1 MQTASSAPRPG
12 TNATQASAPARPS
25 LISRLQTR
33 TALAI
38 DGLPEALAR
47 LAPAHAHV
55 VYAEPSPAREALFWQ
70 TAATGLRNAATVLA
84 TRDPDGIASALRE
97 HGLDIDVHGAI
108 HHRANLCRLQPQ
120 AGKAPF
126 EVLTE
131 ALQSLADQCVAR
143 NGLLMVEGAEDFFSW
158 YDGARLSRE
167 GKRLAEW
174 CARQRLSLL
183 LVLTPPPVDAAR
195 PAPEL
200 AGFHA
205 RFAGAA
211 QLSQVQG
218 QYTWEV
224 AFWRDRDAVLAS
236 SAMPLRFAAD
246 RHRLLASSDTFQDDA
261 TESGLLAPDEQ
272 RVIVVRETVAHERW
286 IPEAWELVDSNEAAV
301 ATASKAV
308 AATVVFHYAGN
319 RHFEQ
324 LAEQVHRLRRHCGSA
339 LKIVVREDQEAMRQ
353 HYELLLLNLGANLVV
368 TRQTAFARMQGMLDN
383 VQGQV
388 FSRPLPT
395 DYRTALSAVLTG
407 SAVGYVTP
415 NVFID
420 TVRGAVEQGRTIRLP
435 HVLLRLPLL
444 PEIAHVDALRAC
456 RMNRAG
462 DICSAGGDS
471 IYVFFFACRLHDVD
485 AVCQRV
491 FRRPL
496 DALFAG
502 ELRCGDPASIL
513 DTLQAFEAESSD
525 RPLPDYTGWLE
536 QPADAEQTPS
546 TLSSEE
552 LSAATAGIGAPI
564 DTVQRGEPQSTQT
577 PAPPRSALSEL
588 SALRESRQRT
598 AAPREAPSP
607 QAVPVKM
614 HAVSVKRN

>member
-1 MQTASSAPRPG
+1 MQSAPSSNRPV
-12 TNATQASAPARPS
+12 AAAAQLPASARPS
-25 LISRLQTR
+25 LMARLQAR

-38 DGLPEALAR
+38 DGLPDALAR

-70 TAATGLRNAATVLA
+70 TAAAGLRNAATVLA
-84 TRDPDGIASALRE
+84 TREPEAIASALRE
-97 HGLDIDVHGAI
+97 HGLDLDVHGAI

-120 AGKAPF
+120 PGKPPF
-126 EVLTE
+126 DVFIE
-131 ALQSLADQCVAR
+131 ALQALADQCVAR
-143 NGLLMVEGAEDFFSW
+143 NGLLMVEGAEAFFSW
-158 YDGARLSRE
+158 YDGARLSRQ
-167 GKRLAEW
+167 GRRLAEW

-183 LVLTPPPVDAAR
+183 LVLTPPAIDPTL
-195 PAPEL
+195 PPPEL

-205 RFAGAA
+205 RFAGAV

-236 SAMPLRFAAD
+236 SALPLRFAAD
-246 RHRLLASSDTFQDDA
+246 RHRLLASSDTFADDA
-261 TESGLLAPDEQ
+261 AQSGLLAPDEQ
-272 RVIVVRETVAHERW
+272 RVVVAREAVSHERW
-286 IPEAWELVDSNEAAV
+286 IPQGWELVDSNEAAV
-301 ATASKAV
+301 ASASKAV

-319 RHFEQ
+319 REFEM
-324 LAEQVHRLRRHCGSA
+324 LAEQIHRLRRTCGSA

-353 HYELLLLNLGANLVV
+353 HYELLLLNLGANLVIA
-368 TRQTAFARMQGMLDN
+368 RQTPFARMQAMLDN

-407 SAVGYVTP
+407 SASGYVTP
-415 NVFID
+415 NAFID

-444 PEIAHVDALRAC
+444 PEVAHVDALRAC

-471 IYVFFFACRLHDVD
+471 IYVFFFACRLTDVD

-496 DALFAG
+496 DTLFAG
-502 ELRCGDPASIL
+502 ELRCGDPSSIL
-513 DTLQAFEAESSD
+513 DALQAFEAESSQ
-525 RPLPDYTGWLE
+525 RPLPDYSSWLQRPAE
-536 QPADAEQTPS
+536 PEPADS
-546 TLSSEE
+546 GLSSAR
-552 LSAATAGIGAPI
+552 LSAATAGIADPV
-564 DTVQRGEPQSTQT
+564 DPLQRGEPAEAGAREARF
-577 PAPPRSALSEL
+577 PAPALA
-588 SALRESRQRT
+588 ALREARQRP
-598 AAPREAPSP
+598 AAPRRAPAP
-607 QAVPVKM
+607 QAIP
-614 HAVSVKRN
+614 VKRN